1 MALVEAASRRLDF
14 EQSRDGSATGA
25 RQPDNVPIDFPTK
38 SGNLNVKQQSCSPY
52 ESKRNAGESHTNAL
66 NAVALHPDDRASLI
80 IRGGVKDIDSVWADE
95 AMHRARACDDGRMK
109 TLAFEEVF
117 GSECTNVE

>member
-1 MALVEAASRRLDF
+1 MNLIRSVILNSDFLIRTRQEAELLESGMALVEAASRRLDF

-80 IRGGVKDIDSVWADE
+80 IRGGVKGHDS
-95 AMHRARACDDGRMK
+95 
-109 TLAFEEVF
+109 
-117 GSECTNVE
+117 